1 MTLTELNNLIKIGDR
16 VIFTETPTIDYNDYI
31 EIEEGIE
38 YHIVYYYT
46 GEYELINNT
55 YIHHYK
61 ENKHINTY
69 QITLSEEDAEELQL
83 MCKNYKEV
91 F

>member
-1 MTLTELNNLIKIGDR
+1 MTLTELNNLIKISDR

-31 EIEEGIE
+31 DIEEGIE

-69 QITLSEEDAEELQL
+69 QITLTEEDAEELQL